1 MKDDQADQAPTQPAR
16 RGASSVSPTANELAG
31 ETRPA
36 WRGWRRWLTRSRWRR
51 LVAPVGYSLVI
62 ALVVLVVGA
71 LRAYGQP
78 SPLVRVAPT
87 RTSPAVSATPTRHTA
102 APTTPTGV
110 ASPTAS
116 LLASDTCPLTS
127 DALAAETFLLNL
139 LNRHRADAH
148 APPLTLNPRLTAI
161 SHAHSC
167 DMFQHQRIDHL
178 GSDGSTPEQRIA
190 TLGVP
195 IDNWGENI
203 GNADGYGL
211 DGGITTIDTSMM
223 AEPLTPYDHHY
234 NIVNSAFSQIGLGII
249 YANGQVWFTEDF
261 LG

>member
-1 MKDDQADQAPTQPAR
+1 MKDDQAGSPAQPAKR
-16 RGASSVSPTANELAG
+16 DVSSADELTG
-31 ETRPA
+31 ETRSA
-36 WRGWRRWLTRSRWRR
+36 GHGWLRWLTRSRWRR
-51 LVAPVGYSLVI
+51 LVAPIGYSLVI
-62 ALVVLVVGA
+62 ALVVLTLGA
-71 LRAYGQP
+71 LRAFGSSAP
-78 SPLVRVAPT
+78 GRSAASPTTGASRAAT
-87 RTSPAVSATPTRHTA
+87 SATPTRHTA
-102 APTTPTGV
+102 TPTTPTGA
-110 ASPTAS
+110 ASPTAG
-116 LLASDTCPLTS
+116 LLASDTCSLTS
-127 DALAAETFLLNL
+127 DAVAAETFLLNL

-148 APPLTLNPRLTAI
+148 APPLSLNPRLTAI

-167 DMFQHQRIDHL
+167 DMFQRQRIDHL

-195 IDNWGENI
+195 INNWGENI

-234 NIVNSAFSQIGLGII
+234 NIVNRAFSEVGLGII